1 VAARCTAPASSGTN
15 IRGSAHVPG
24 GDPISTSG
32 GGVAYPRG
40 TTANTVNVD
49 TSLNQAGLL
58 GDKAWIALLTA
69 SLH

>member
-40 TTANTVNVD
+40 TTANTVTVD
-49 TSLNQAGLL
+49 TGLNQAGLL
-58 GDKAWIALLTA
+58 GDKAWLAMLTE